1 DVSSSYVDAARAE
14 AERRGIAQQISFR
27 QGDFVS
33 LAAEIP
39 QADVVTLDRVI
50 CCYPDV
56 RALVSLS
63 ASRARRLYGL
73 VFPRDT
79 WWARLGIRIVNL
91 FLFIMRNPM
100 RTFVHGSDVVDDLLR
115 TAGLSPLFERR
126 FFFWQV

>member
-1 DVSSSYVDAARAE
+1 M
-14 AERRGIAQQISFR
+14 
-27 QGDFVS
+27 
-33 LAAEIP
+33 
-39 QADVVTLDRVI
+39 I

-63 ASRARRLYGL
+63 ASHARRLYGL

-100 RTFVHGSDVVDDLLR
+100 RTFVHGRDVVDDLLR

-126 FFFWQV
+126 FFFWQVAVWSRDRQNLPASIAP